1 MYDLETK
8 EGMAN
13 AVKWTQQ
20 LFDTMGDKGV
30 WAVPRSG
37 TMVRLDKPNKA
48 VTIEHIFAPD
58 ECIAQVIE
66 AMGWTVTTKGESK

>member
-13 AVKWTQQ
+13 AMQWTQK

-37 TMVRLDKPNKA
+37 TVVQLDKPNKA
-48 VTIEHIFAPD
+48 VVIEHLFAPD

-66 AMGWTVTTKGESK
+66 AIGWTVTTKGDMK